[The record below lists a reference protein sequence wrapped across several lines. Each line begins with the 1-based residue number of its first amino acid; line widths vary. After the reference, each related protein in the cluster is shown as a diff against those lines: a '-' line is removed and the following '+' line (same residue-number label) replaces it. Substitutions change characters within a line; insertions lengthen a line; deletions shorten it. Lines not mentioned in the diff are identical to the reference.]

1 MAMSGAGRRKDLSPY
16 ERIKHAILDGTFEP
30 GEFLIEATVSEWC
43 GVSRTPVRE
52 ALSRLEQDGMVIR
65 TGKGVS
71 VRERTPDEIL
81 DLYDTRISL
90 EVTAARFAA
99 QRRTQIDQVRI
110 ERMCAAA
117 EEVDENAS
125 GPVLAEANRNF
136 HRVIWQASHNQAVLD
151 LLDRVNLHLMRWP
164 QTILT
169 SPGRWKVSL
178 EEHREMVEALRVG
191 DEDKVAMETE
201 KHFTAARNLR
211 LALWMSESSSGLS
224 EGMPRPESSGWNQK

>member
-1 MAMSGAGRRKDLSPY
+1 
-16 ERIKHAILDGTFEP
+16 
-30 GEFLIEATVSEWC
+30 
-43 GVSRTPVRE
+43 
-52 ALSRLEQDGMVIR
+52 
-65 TGKGVS
+65 
-71 VRERTPDEIL
+71 
-81 DLYDTRISL
+81 
-90 EVTAARFAA
+90 
-99 QRRTQIDQVRI
+99 
-110 ERMCAAA
+110 
-117 EEVDENAS
+117 
-125 GPVLAEANRNF
+125 
-136 HRVIWQASHNQAVLD
+136 VLD